1 MILRDFTGGLNI
13 RQAPYLIKSNESL
26 VLTNVDITNETL
38 KPIKELK
45 IYKDDKEYK
54 PYIYEWKDTILD
66 SDNYRTY
73 LEYKNL
79 LLWSEETQK
88 AMKFDGTNTYT
99 LGIEN
104 NSSKVELSKIE
115 APNIDNITITKTVL
129 KAPDC
134 TMQET
139 DGDFPQDTYEYI
151 IVNVDELTYSKETN
165 KTFITSADDKGIIFK
180 NFTNLVTKIKV
191 YRKYEGTYRLVDE
204 TADGSDIVDNILDI
218 SSNEEYQP
226 NREFELG
233 DNLHYKVVAYDDTNN
248 IYKTK
253 KIDETLDED
262 DYTSKIEVTFDSS
275 TTDKRLYRN
284 YNGEY
289 RLVEATLKDY
299 KYDISNNGI
308 LPNYNQ
314 LNGTYSYRYTYYN
327 SNDGTE
333 SIPTNISDEI
343 EVDEGLVIVSN
354 IVKSN
359 NPQVDKIRLYR
370 VGSNITTY
378 SLVTELDNENQ
389 TYTDNIADID
399 IDGRIL
405 DSYNNYPPVE
415 GIKQLCYHLGY
426 FLGFKDDT
434 MYWSEIGNP
443 NYWSK
448 FNYISFEEEVR
459 GIGLLQGAIL
469 VFLPNKTYII
479 QGTDPSVFVK
489 YLLSNEQG
497 CVSYKSIN
505 YASNKIVWASNDG
518 LCTTNGGE
526 ILVVSKEKLGKIDI
540 KDVVNSAVLDE
551 TYYLLH
557 KDGILVGD
565 GRFGIRF
572 SYYQLDT
579 IANIQQVKTNDT
591 ILLYNKE
598 DKHIYKFN
606 GDNYLTME
614 YLSPKLIDI
623 SYTLNKWFQ
632 DIYIKYEGKIS
643 ITFYIDDKEVLV
655 IDELKTDNVKLPAS
669 KQRGKS
675 ISFKVI
681 GTGRVEEIEFKY
693 KGRENGK

>member
-88 AMKFDGTNTYT
+88 AMKFDGANTYT

-104 NSSKVELSKIE
+104 NS
-115 APNIDNITITKTVL
+115 
-129 KAPDC
+129 
-134 TMQET
+134 
-139 DGDFPQDTYEYI
+139 
-151 IVNVDELTYSKETN
+151 
-165 KTFITSADDKGIIFK
+165 DK
-180 NFTNLVTKIKV
+180 
-191 YRKYEGTYRLVDE
+191 
-204 TADGSDIVDNILDI
+204 
-218 SSNEEYQP
+218 
-226 NREFELG
+226 
-233 DNLHYKVVAYDDTNN
+233 
-248 IYKTK
+248 
-253 KIDETLDED
+253 
-262 DYTSKIEVTFDSS
+262 
-275 TTDKRLYRN
+275 
-284 YNGEY
+284 
-289 RLVEATLKDY
+289 ATLSEGD
-299 KYDISNNGI
+299 SGN
-308 LPNYNQ
+308 

-333 SIPTNISDEI
+333 SVPTDISDEL
-343 EVDEGLVIVSN
+343 EVTDKQIVISN

-359 NPQVDKIRLYR
+359 NPQVNKIRLYR
-370 VGSNITTY
+370 IGGNITTY

-526 ILVVSKEKLGKIDI
+526 ILVVSKEKLGKIGI

-572 SYYQLDT
+572 SYYQLDN

-614 YLSPKLIDI
+614 YLSPKLIDT
-623 SYTLNKWFQ
+623 SYTLSKWFQ
-632 DIYIKYEGKIS
+632 DIYIKYEGKIG

-675 ISFKVI
+675 ISFKVM
-681 GTGRVEEIEFKY
+681 GTGSIEEIEFKY